1 MAIVMDGNGRW
12 AGAKGLPRNK
22 GHEAGEAALFD
33 TVEGGLDAG
42 LSWLTVYAFSTENWR
57 RPAAEVRFL
66 MNFNESLLVRR
77 SHELHERGVRIRF
90 IGRRDRIPPHVRRR
104 IEEAENL
111 TAGDTRMTLAVAL
124 DYGGRD
130 ELARAVQAL
139 ATEVRE
145 GRGPR
150 RIDERAIARRLWAAD
165 MPDVD
170 LLIRTSNEYRISN
183 FLLWQIAYAELHFTP
198 VLWPD
203 FNRQELFEALRVYQ
217 GRHRRFG
224 AVPDPV
230 RPVPDPA
237 RAEPGHAARR
247 SGSGRP
253 DDLARLGP
261 VFEQA
266 GFGGRLAK
274 VVGFARARLDGEVV
288 VAEADGELVGV
299 AAGAVF
305 GGTGWVGGVAVV
317 PAHRRIGLGGALT
330 QAIVESLE
338 ASGVATVLLHATAL
352 GRPVYERLGF
362 VPETPYRTLS
372 GPTLPRGPREAP
384 VRAGRAADLEAV
396 LALDLAATGED
407 RRRLLTALW
416 PTGGLVAAPGR
427 PAARLPPGVA
437 LADRRGHHRRRPRH
451 RSGPPGRGP
460 GGGRRRGRHLGA
472 RRQRRRRRRPR
483 GGRLLRGLPHHPDV
497 PRPPRPLGPVGPVRR
512 PQPVLGL
519 TSGCREGPRSRAS
532 SAPG

>member
-1 MAIVMDGNGRW
+1 MPSRNPRALPPDLDPKGVPDHVAIVMDGNGRW

-33 TVEGGLDAG
+33 TVEGGLDVG

-104 IEEAENL
+104 IEEAEDL

-139 ATEVRE
+139 AAEVRE

-203 FNRQELFEALRVYQ
+203 FNRQELFDALRAYQ
-217 GRHRRFG
+217 GRQRRFG
-224 AVPDPV
+224 AVATSG
-230 RPVPDPA
+230 PDPA
-237 RAEPGHAARR
+237 RPT
-247 SGSGRP
+247 S
-253 DDLARLGP
+253 
-261 VFEQA
+261 
-266 GFGGRLAK
+266 
-274 VVGFARARLDGEVV
+274 
-288 VAEADGELVGV
+288 
-299 AAGAVF
+299 
-305 GGTGWVGGVAVV
+305 
-317 PAHRRIGLGGALT
+317 
-330 QAIVESLE
+330 
-338 ASGVATVLLHATAL
+338 AS
-352 GRPVYERLGF
+352 P
-362 VPETPYRTLS
+362 
-372 GPTLPRGPREAP
+372 
-384 VRAGRAADLEAV
+384 
-396 LALDLAATGED
+396 
-407 RRRLLTALW
+407 
-416 PTGGLVAAPGR
+416 
-427 PAARLPPGVA
+427 
-437 LADRRGHHRRRPRH
+437 
-451 RSGPPGRGP
+451 
-460 GGGRRRGRHLGA
+460 
-472 RRQRRRRRRPR
+472 
-483 GGRLLRGLPHHPDV
+483 
-497 PRPPRPLGPVGPVRR
+497 
-512 PQPVLGL
+512 
-519 TSGCREGPRSRAS
+519 AS
-532 SAPG
+532 SGA